1 MTQTANME
9 IVRGI
14 LDLVHN
20 LRLEKD
26 FHLKEQWLADR
37 LGVSRSPVRMALK
50 NLKEM
55 GIVRYERNQGY
66 FLVETADAL
75 GFETTRVLE
84 SAEECLYKK
93 IAAERFANIIGEQV
107 SVSALVRHYD
117 LNRTIVNQVLTRMC
131 EEGLAERAPGRG
143 WIFHPAL
150 NDAEAY
156 EESYRYR
163 MIIEPAAIL
172 EAGFTPDTALFARIR
187 RQHEDLAGG
196 AVYEL
201 AIGELFDADALF
213 HQAIASCCGNRFLA
227 QAIHQQ
233 TRLRRLSEY
242 EKYSERERLQ
252 RSCEEHLEI
261 LDSIESGEHERAA
274 NLMAKHIAASKE
286 VRLDFAKVR
295 FLVHRRITR
304 H

>member
-1 MTQTANME
+1 MAQTANTE
-9 IVRGI
+9 IVRRI

-20 LRLEKD
+20 MHLEKD
-26 FHLKEQWLADR
+26 SHLKEQWLADK
-37 LGVSRSPVRMALK
+37 LGVSRSPVRVALK
-50 NLKEM
+50 NLGKM
-55 GIVRYERNQGY
+55 GVVRYERNQGY
-66 FLVETADAL
+66 FLVKTADAF
-75 GFETTRVLE
+75 GFQTARVPE
-84 SAEECLYKK
+84 STEEILYKR

-107 SVSALVRHYD
+107 SVSALARHYN
-117 LNRTIVNQVLTRMC
+117 LNRTTINQVLTRMC
-131 EEGLAERAPGRG
+131 EQGLAARAPGRG

-172 EAGFTPDTALFARIR
+172 EAGFTEDAALFRRVR
-187 RQHEDLAGG
+187 RQQEELAGG
-196 AVYEL
+196 AVYQI

-213 HQAIASCCGNRFLA
+213 HQTIASCCGNRFLT

-242 EKYSERERLQ
+242 EKYSERERLK
-252 RSCEEHLEI
+252 RSCEEHLKI
-261 LDSIESGEHERAA
+261 LRGIESGERERAA
-274 NLMAKHIAASKE
+274 NYMAEHIAASRE
-286 VRLDFAKVR
+286 VRPDFAKVR